1 MTSDELAQVGGA
13 VGEQGNLQR
22 EEGPGSGDGA
32 GPTAGGGTWVRRRRQ
47 AHCRRRDL
55 GQETVLG
62 PLQAAPQ
69 QQAARQGLHSLPWL
83 LSPYPNPSEPEGL
96 ERPSF

>member
-1 MTSDELAQVGGA
+1 MTSDVLAQVGSA

-32 GPTAGGGTWVRRRRQ
+32 GPTAGSPTAGGVRQR
-47 AHCRRRDL
+47 
-55 GQETVLG
+55 
-62 PLQAAPQ
+62 
-69 QQAARQGLHSLPWL
+69 LHSLPWL